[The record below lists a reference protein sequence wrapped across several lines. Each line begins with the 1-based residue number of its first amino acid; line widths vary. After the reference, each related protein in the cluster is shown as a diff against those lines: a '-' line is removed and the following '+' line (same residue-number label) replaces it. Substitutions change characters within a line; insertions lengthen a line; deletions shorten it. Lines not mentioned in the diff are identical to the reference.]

1 MKIKGILEAE
11 TNRPNRSES
20 KSVHVKGSH
29 EWTANC
35 LPR

>member
-1 MKIKGILEAE
+1 MKIKGKLEAE

-20 KSVHVKGSH
+20 KSVKGSH